1 MQLHWIDWLVI
12 ISYVAFAVCVGLRY
26 AKKAGSSSEE
36 YFLSGRSLPWWITGT
51 SMVATTFAADT
62 PLVVTGWVRDS
73 GIWKNWLWW
82 CYAIG
87 GMMTVFL
94 FARYWRRGNVM
105 TTAELSELRYG
116 GKSAGVLRGFLGFYH
131 AGITNTIVLC
141 WVILAAAK
149 IVDVLFDV
157 DKMTA
162 IAAACGISLSYSLL
176 AGFWG
181 VVVTDLLQF
190 AMAMTGGISLAWLSW
205 RAVDGMAG
213 LTERLTTEGIAV
225 AADTFSLLPTAGVGG
240 FMDLTFWTVPVATV
254 AVYLGVAWWSS
265 QSVDGGGVTVQRV
278 SASKDERHGMLAV
291 LWYSIAHYAMRPW
304 IWVLVALASLAIF
317 PVRTID
323 APANGTVTEVSA
335 EAISIQTDAGLRI
348 MPLVAID
355 EMGAPLAKVKE
366 GDAVRSGD
374 VLARTDSE
382 LAYVAMMTRFL
393 PVGLL
398 GLVVA
403 SLLAAFMSTIDTHVN
418 LASSYFVND
427 VYKRF
432 LAPDA
437 DAKSQVLAARLSSV
451 VIMILGG
458 VMAFFATSISDLFT
472 FFIAFLGGVGPVY
485 LGRWLWWRVRAST
498 EIVAMLTSSIVT
510 ITLTFGAFDWDLG
523 PLSSGGA
530 LLDTGRLILV
540 VSASIIA
547 SLLSM
552 LLTRTPDPKELVSFY
567 QKIRPVGAWG
577 PVRELAGVSAPKG
590 EGAAALTGIL
600 GGLALIYGAMFA
612 LGNYFL
618 DHPGQAG
625 ISLAFAVC
633 GGFAVRSALTRLE
646 ALRHQEKAQ
655 VPEYKA

>member
-190 AMAMTGGISLAWLSW
+190 AMAMTGGVALAWLSW

-451 VIMILGG
+451 VIMIMGG

-498 EIVAMLTSSIVT
+498 EIVAMITSSVVT
-510 ITLTFGAFDWDLG
+510 ITLTFGAFEWDLG

>member
-1 MQLHWIDWLVI
+1 MQLHWIDWLVV
-12 ISYVAFAVCVGLRY
+12 ISYVVFAVCVGLRY
-26 AKKAGSSSEE
+26 AKKAGSSGEE

-181 VVVTDLLQF
+181 VVVTDLVQF
-190 AMAMTGGISLAWLSW
+190 AMAMTGGVALAWLSW
-205 RAVDGMAG
+205 RAVEGMAG

-225 AADTFSLLPTAGVGG
+225 AADTFSLIPTGGEGG
-240 FMDLTFWTVPVATV
+240 FMDPTFWTVPLATV

-317 PVRTID
+317 PVRTVD
-323 APANGTVTEVSA
+323 APAHGTVTEITA
-335 EAISIQTDAGLRI
+335 EAVSIQTESGLHV
-348 MPLVAID
+348 MPLEAID
-355 EMGAPLAKVKE
+355 EMGVPLVKVKT

-432 LAPDA
+432 INPDA
-437 DAKSQVLAARLSSV
+437 APKGEVLAARLSSV

-458 VMAFFATSISDLFT
+458 VLAFFATSISDLFT

-498 EIVAMLTSSIVT
+498 EIVAMITSSVVT
-510 ITLTFGAFDWDLG
+510 ITLTFGAFEWELG

-567 QKIRPVGAWG
+567 EKVRPIGAWG
-577 PVRELAGVSAPKG
+577 PVRELSGVSAPEG

-618 DHPGQAG
+618 DHSGQAA
-625 ISLAFAVC
+625 ISLAFAIC
-633 GGFAVRSALTRLE
+633 GGLAVRSALTRLE
-646 ALRHQEKAQ
+646 AMRGES
-655 VPEYKA
+655 

>member
-1 MQLHWIDWLVI
+1 MQLHWIDWSVI
-12 ISYVAFAVCVGLRY
+12 IGYVAFAVIVGLRF
-26 AKKAGSSSEE
+26 AKKAGSSSDE

-82 CYAIG
+82 CYAVG

-116 GKSAGVLRGFLGFYH
+116 GKSAGILRGFLGFYH

-181 VVVTDLLQF
+181 VVITDLLQF
-190 AMAMTGGISLAWLSW
+190 AMAMTGGIALAWFSW
-205 RAVDGMAG
+205 RAVEGMAG
-213 LTERLTTEGIAV
+213 LTQRLSSEGIAV
-225 AADTFSLLPTAGVGG
+225 AADTFSLIPSPGEGG
-240 FMDLTFWTVPVATV
+240 FMSPTFWTVPVATV

-317 PVRTID
+317 PVRTVD
-323 APANGTVTEVSA
+323 APAAGTVAEVTA
-335 EAISIQTDAGLRI
+335 EAISIQTDAGLRV
-348 MPLVAID
+348 MPLEVTD

-393 PVGLL
+393 PIGLL

-437 DAKSQVLAARLSSV
+437 DAKSEVFAARLSSV
-451 VIMILGG
+451 VIMTLGG
-458 VMAFFATSISDLFT
+458 VLAYFSSSISDLFT

-485 LGRWLWWRVRAST
+485 IGRWLWWRVRAST
-498 EIVAMLTSSIVT
+498 EIVAMITSSVVT
-510 ITLTFGAFDWDLG
+510 ITLTFGSFEWELG
-523 PLSSGGA
+523 PLSSGGG

-540 VSASIIA
+540 VGASIGT

-552 LLTRTPDPKELVSFY
+552 LFTRTPDPKSLVSFY
-567 QKIRPVGAWG
+567 EKVRPVGAWG
-577 PVRELAGVSAPKG
+577 PVRALSKVKAPEG
-590 EGAAALTGIL
+590 EGTAALIGIF
-600 GGLALIYGAMFA
+600 GGLGLIYGSMFT
-612 LGNYFL
+612 LGNFFL
-618 DHPGQAG
+618 DHHMQAG
-625 ISLAFAVC
+625 VSLAFAVC
-633 GGFAVRSALTRLE
+633 GGFAVKSAIARLDL
-646 ALRHQEKAQ
+646 LRAAEDLSLETKA
-655 VPEYKA
+655 

>member
-12 ISYVAFAVCVGLRY
+12 VGYVAFAVSVGLRF

-82 CYAIG
+82 CYAVG

-94 FARYWRRGNVM
+94 FARYWRRSNVM

-116 GKSAGVLRGFLGFYH
+116 GPSASILRGFLGVYH

-141 WVILAAAK
+141 WVILAASK
-149 IVDVLFDV
+149 ILDVLFDV
-157 DKMTA
+157 DKVTA
-162 IAAACGISLSYSLL
+162 VAAACGISLSYSLL

-181 VVVTDLLQF
+181 VVITDLLQF
-190 AMAMTGGISLAWLSW
+190 AMAMTGGIALAWLSW
-205 RAVDGMAG
+205 SAVGGMVG
-213 LTERLTTEGIAV
+213 LSERLTTEGIAV
-225 AADTFSLLPTAGVGG
+225 AADTFSLFPTPGDGS
-240 FMDLTFWTVPVATV
+240 FMDITFWTVPVATI
-254 AVYLGVAWWSS
+254 AVYLGVAWWAS

-304 IWVLVALASLAIF
+304 IWILVALASLAIF
-317 PVRTID
+317 PVRSITSPDAGIVVSVTETAITID
-323 APANGTVTEVSA
+323 IGDTITTHELPIFEA
-335 EAISIQTDAGLRI
+335 EE
-348 MPLVAID
+348 
-355 EMGAPLAKVKE
+355 EMGRPLARVKP
-366 GDAVRSGD
+366 GALVQAGQ
-374 VLARTDSE
+374 VIAQTDSE
-382 LAYVAMMTRFL
+382 LAYVAMMTRYL

-398 GLVVA
+398 GLVLA

-427 VYKRF
+427 IYKRF
-432 LAPDA
+432 IAPDA
-437 DAKSQVLAARLSSV
+437 TAKSEVRAARLSSV
-451 VIMILGG
+451 AIMALGG
-458 VMAFFATSISDLFT
+458 TLAVASNSIADLFT

-485 LGRWLWWRVRAST
+485 IGRWLWWRVRAST
-498 EIVAMLTSSIVT
+498 EIVAMLTSSIAT
-510 ITLTFGAFDWDLG
+510 LALTFIEFDWQLG
-523 PLSSGGA
+523 PLSSAGG
-530 LLDTGRLILV
+530 LTDTGRLILV
-540 VSASIIA
+540 VAASMGV

-552 LLTRTPDPKELVSFY
+552 LLTRTPNPADLVPFY
-567 QKIRPVGAWG
+567 ERVRPIGAWA
-577 PVRELAGVSAPKG
+577 PVRALASVAAPRG
-590 EGAAALTGIL
+590 EGRAAILGIF

-618 DHPGQAG
+618 NHPTEAS

-633 GGFAVRSALTRLE
+633 GGFAVRSALRRLE
-646 ALRHQEKAQ
+646 ALRTSE
-655 VPEYKA
+655 

>member
-1 MQLHWIDWLVI
+1 MQLHWIDWSVI
-12 ISYVAFAVCVGLRY
+12 IGYVAFAVIVGLRF
-26 AKKAGSSSEE
+26 AKKAGSSSAE

-82 CYAIG
+82 CYAVG

-105 TTAELSELRYG
+105 TTAELSTLRYG
-116 GKSAGVLRGFLGFYH
+116 GKSAGILRGFLGFYH

-181 VVVTDLLQF
+181 VVITDLLQF
-190 AMAMTGGISLAWLSW
+190 AMAMTGGIALAWFSW
-205 RAVDGMAG
+205 RAVEGMAG
-213 LTERLTTEGIAV
+213 LTQRLSSEGIAV
-225 AADTFSLLPTAGVGG
+225 AADTFSLIPSPGEGG
-240 FMDLTFWTVPVATV
+240 FMSPTFWTVPVATV

-317 PVRTID
+317 PVRTVD
-323 APANGTVTEVSA
+323 APAAGTVAEVTA
-335 EAISIQTDAGLRI
+335 EAISIQTDAGLRV
-348 MPLVAID
+348 MPLEVID
-355 EMGAPLAKVKE
+355 EMGAPLAKVDV

-393 PVGLL
+393 PIGLL

-432 LAPDA
+432 INPDA
-437 DAKSQVLAARLSSV
+437 EAKREVLAARLSSV
-451 VIMILGG
+451 VIMTLGG
-458 VMAFFATSISDLFT
+458 VLAYFSSSISDLFT

-485 LGRWLWWRVRAST
+485 IGRWLWWRVRAST
-498 EIVAMLTSSIVT
+498 EIVAMITSSVVT
-510 ITLTFGAFDWDLG
+510 ITLTFGGFEWELG
-523 PLSSGGA
+523 PLTSGGS

-540 VSASIIA
+540 VGASIGT

-552 LLTRTPDPKELVSFY
+552 LFTQTPDPKSLVPFY
-567 QKIRPVGAWG
+567 EKVRPVGAWG
-577 PVRELAGVSAPKG
+577 PVRALSKVKAPEG
-590 EGAAALTGIL
+590 EGTAALIGIF
-600 GGLALIYGAMFA
+600 GGLGLIYGSMFT
-612 LGNYFL
+612 LGNFFL
-618 DHPGQAG
+618 DHHMQAG
-625 ISLAFAVC
+625 VSLAFAVC
-633 GGFAVRSALTRLE
+633 GGFAVKSAIARLDL
-646 ALRHQEKAQ
+646 LRAAE
-655 VPEYKA
+655 

>member
-1 MQLHWIDWLVI
+1 MQLHWIDWSVI
-12 ISYVAFAVCVGLRY
+12 IGYVAFAVIVGLRF
-26 AKKAGSSSEE
+26 AKKAGSSSSE

-105 TTAELSELRYG
+105 TTAELSTLRYG
-116 GKSAGVLRGFLGFYH
+116 GKSAGILRGFLGFYH

-181 VVVTDLLQF
+181 VVITDLLQF
-190 AMAMTGGISLAWLSW
+190 AMAMTGGVALAWLSW
-205 RAVDGMAG
+205 RAVEGMAG
-213 LTERLTTEGIAV
+213 LTQRLGSEGIAV
-225 AADTFSLLPTAGVGG
+225 AADTFSLIPSPGEGG
-240 FMDLTFWTVPVATV
+240 FMSPTFWTIPVATV
-254 AVYLGVAWWSS
+254 AVYLGIAWWSS
-265 QSVDGGGVTVQRV
+265 QSVDGGGVTVQRI

-317 PVRTID
+317 PVRTVD
-323 APANGTVTEVSA
+323 APAAGTVAEVTA
-335 EAISIQTDAGLRI
+335 EAISIQTDAGLRV
-348 MPLVAID
+348 MPLEAID

-393 PVGLL
+393 PIGLL

-432 LAPDA
+432 QRPDA
-437 DAKSQVLAARLSSV
+437 DPKGEVLAARLSSV
-451 VIMILGG
+451 VIMTLGG
-458 VMAFFATSISDLFT
+458 VLAYFSNSISDLFT

-485 LGRWLWWRVRAST
+485 VGRWLWWRVRAST
-498 EIVAMLTSSIVT
+498 EIVAMITSSVVT
-510 ITLTFGAFDWDLG
+510 ITLTFGGFDWELG
-523 PLSSGGA
+523 PLTSGGS

-540 VSASIIA
+540 VGASIA
-547 SLLSM
+547 TSLLSM
-552 LLTRTPDPKELVSFY
+552 LLTRTPDPASLVPFY
-567 QKIRPVGAWG
+567 EKVRPVGAWG
-577 PVRELAGVSAPKG
+577 PVRALAGVKAPEG
-590 EGAAALTGIL
+590 EGTAALIGIF
-600 GGLALIYGAMFA
+600 GGLGLIYGSMFT
-612 LGNYFL
+612 LGNFFL
-618 DHPGQAG
+618 DHHVQAG
-625 ISLAFAVC
+625 VSLAFAVC
-633 GGFAVRSALTRLE
+633 GGFAVKSAIARLDL
-646 ALRHQEKAQ
+646 LRAAE
-655 VPEYKA
+655 

>member
-1 MQLHWIDWLVI
+1 MQLHWIDWSVI
-12 ISYVAFAVCVGLRY
+12 IGYVAFAVIVGLRF
-26 AKKAGSSSEE
+26 AKKAGSSSSE

-105 TTAELSELRYG
+105 TTAELSTLRYG
-116 GKSAGVLRGFLGFYH
+116 GKSAGILRGFLGFYH

-181 VVVTDLLQF
+181 VVITDLLQF
-190 AMAMTGGISLAWLSW
+190 AMAMTGGVALAWLSW
-205 RAVDGMAG
+205 RAVEGMAG
-213 LTERLTTEGIAV
+213 LTQRLSSEGIAV
-225 AADTFSLLPTAGVGG
+225 AADTFSLIPSPGEGG
-240 FMDLTFWTVPVATV
+240 FMSPTFWTIPVATV
-254 AVYLGVAWWSS
+254 AVYLGIAWWSS
-265 QSVDGGGVTVQRV
+265 QSVDGGGVTVQRI

-323 APANGTVTEVSA
+323 APAAGTVAEVTT
-335 EAISIQTDAGLRI
+335 EAISIQTDAGLRV
-348 MPLVAID
+348 MPLEAID

-432 LAPDA
+432 QRPDA
-437 DAKSQVLAARLSSV
+437 DPKGEVLAARLSSV
-451 VIMILGG
+451 VIMTLGG
-458 VMAFFATSISDLFT
+458 VLAYYSSSISDLFT

-485 LGRWLWWRVRAST
+485 VGRWLWWRVRAST
-498 EIVAMLTSSIVT
+498 EIVAMITSSVVT
-510 ITLTFGAFDWDLG
+510 ITLTFGGFEWELG
-523 PLSSGGA
+523 PLTSGGS

-540 VSASIIA
+540 VGASIA
-547 SLLSM
+547 TSLLSM
-552 LLTRTPDPKELVSFY
+552 LFTRTPDPASLVPFY
-567 QKIRPVGAWG
+567 EKVRPVGAWG
-577 PVRELAGVSAPKG
+577 PVRALAGVKAPEG
-590 EGAAALTGIL
+590 EGTAALIGIF
-600 GGLALIYGAMFA
+600 GGLGLIYGSMFT
-612 LGNYFL
+612 LGNFFL
-618 DHPGQAG
+618 DHHLQAG
-625 ISLAFAVC
+625 ASLAFAVG
-633 GGFAVRSALTRLE
+633 GGFAVKSAIARLDL
-646 ALRHQEKAQ
+646 LRAAE
-655 VPEYKA
+655 